1 MALLPPPYPTALGLI
16 GPSKKP
22 VLMTSARSDQ
32 GHRLRAIAIQTFPL
46 SLPQGFQLL
55 FFSFRLLVIQYLD
68 NRENLDQ

>member
-32 GHRLRAIAIQTFPL
+32 GHQSRAIAIQTFPL
-46 SLPQGFQLL
+46 SLPQGFQLK

-68 NRENLDQ
+68 NRETT